1 VSAPQQAVRQAQ
13 AQQPAGLILD
23 RRYSTTRVAD
33 LMELTKPRI
42 TFLVLVTTLVGF
54 YMGSRDGMNL
64 LLLFHTILGTGLVAS
79 GASALNQYFE
89 RHLDARMVRTR
100 NRPLPDGRLSPN
112 EALLFSAVI
121 ASAGVGYLL
130 YFVNGLTALLGA
142 ATLAGYVLVYTPLKT
157 RTALCTLIGAFPGAA
172 PPVMGWTAAR
182 GEVDAVALS
191 LFAILFLWQMPHFF
205 AIAWIFT
212 EDYTRAGFS
221 IHVSGERTGRQI
233 IFFCCALIPIS
244 ILPTVFGLTGM
255 TYMVGAVL
263 LGFIYLGYGSAVA
276 LFRSNTYAHRL
287 LRISVLYLP
296 ALLVLMMLDKV

>member
-1 VSAPQQAVRQAQ
+1 MSAPQPAV
-13 AQQPAGLILD
+13 LY
-23 RRYSTTRVAD
+23 RRYSWVRVAD

-54 YMGSRDGMNL
+54 YMGSRHGLNF

-89 RHLDARMVRTR
+89 RDLDARMVRTR
-100 NRPLPDGRLSPN
+100 NRPLPDGRLLAN
-112 EALLFSAVI
+112 EALVFSGLISA
-121 ASAGVGYLL
+121 AGVGYLL
-130 YFVNGLTALLGA
+130 YFVNTLTAALGA
-142 ATLAGYVLVYTPLKT
+142 ATLAGYILVYTPLKT

-255 TYMVGAVL
+255 TYLVGAIL
-263 LGFIYLGYGSAVA
+263 LGFIYLGYGIAVA

-287 LRISVLYLP
+287 LRVSVLYLP

>member
-1 VSAPQQAVRQAQ
+1 MSSP
-13 AQQPAGLILD
+13 QPAVLY
-23 RRYSTTRVAD
+23 RRYSWVRVAD

-54 YMGSRDGMNL
+54 YMGSREGMSL

-89 RHLDARMVRTR
+89 RDLDARMVRTR
-100 NRPLPDGRLSPN
+100 NRPLPDGRLLAN

-121 ASAGVGYLL
+121 SAAGVGYLL
-130 YFVNGLTALLGA
+130 YFVNTLTAALGA
-142 ATLAGYVLVYTPLKT
+142 ATLAGYVLVYTPLKR

-233 IFFCCALIPIS
+233 IFFCCVLIPIS

-255 TYMVGAVL
+255 TYLVGAIL
-263 LGFIYLGYGSAVA
+263 LGFIYLGYGVAVA

-287 LRISVLYLP
+287 LRVSVLYLP

>member
-1 VSAPQQAVRQAQ
+1 MEVR
-13 AQQPAGLILD
+13 PLEL
-23 RRYSTTRVAD
+23 TTLGVRFAD

-42 TFLVLVTTLVGF
+42 TFLVLITTLVGF
-54 YMGSRDGMNL
+54 YMGSRDGINL
-64 LLLFHTILGTGLVAS
+64 LLLFHTILGTALVAS

-89 RHLDARMVRTR
+89 RELDARMVRTR
-100 NRPLPDGRLSPN
+100 NRPLPDGRLLPN
-112 EALLFSAVI
+112 EALIFSAI
-121 ASAGVGYLL
+121 TSAAGVAYLL
-130 YFVNGLTALLGA
+130 YFVNVLTAALGA
-142 ATLAGYVLVYTPLKT
+142 ATLAGYILVYTPLKT
-157 RTALCTLIGAFPGAA
+157 RTTLCTLIGAFPGAA

-182 GEVDAVALS
+182 GEIDAIALS

-233 IFFCCALIPIS
+233 VFFCCALIPVS
-244 ILPTVFGLTGM
+244 MLPTVLGLTGIM
-255 TYMVGAVL
+255 YLIGAML
-263 LGFIYLGYGSAVA
+263 LGFIYLGYGFAVA

-287 LRISVLYLP
+287 LRVSVLYLP